1 MVTLNASVKMNKKK
15 LIAGNWK
22 MNGTLAANQ
31 ALVQSLLAGL
41 EGARC
46 DVTVAVPA
54 PYLAQVQALVEG
66 SGLAL
71 AAQDVSQHPAGAYTG
86 EVSAQMLCEFA
97 VRYVLVGHSERRQ
110 FHGETDA
117 QVAAKAQRAL
127 AAGITPIV
135 CVGETLQER
144 EAGQTEAVV
153 KRQLAAVIHLNG
165 HCISEVVVA
174 YEPVWAIGT
183 GRTATP
189 EQAQQVHAVLR
200 AQLAAASEHAAR
212 IRLLYGGSMN
222 AANAAEL
229 LAQPDIDGG
238 LVGGAALKA
247 QDFQKIIAAAQ

>member
-1 MVTLNASVKMNKKK
+1 
-15 LIAGNWK
+15 
-22 MNGTLAANQ
+22 MNGSLADNE
-31 ALVQSLLAGL
+31 ALVRALVAGL
-41 EGARC
+41 ATAGGC
-46 DVTVAVPA
+46 DAAVAVPA
-54 PYLAQVQALVEG
+54 PYLAQVQALVQG
-66 SGLAL
+66 SALAL
-71 AAQDVSQHPAGAYTG
+71 AAQDVSQHASGAFTG
-86 EVSAQMLCEFA
+86 EVSAAMLREFG

-117 QVAAKAQRAL
+117 DVAVKAQRAL
-127 AAGITPIV
+127 ASGITPIV
-135 CVGETLQER
+135 CVGEALAER

-183 GRTATP
+183 GKTASP

-200 AQLAAASEHAAR
+200 AQLAAASDKAPS

-222 AANAAEL
+222 AANAAQL

-238 LVGGAALKA
+238 LIGGASLKA
-247 QDFQKIIAAAQ
+247 ADFQAILAAAQ

>member
-1 MVTLNASVKMNKKK
+1 MNKK

-22 MNGTLAANQ
+22 MNGSLADNE
-31 ALVQSLLAGL
+31 ALVRALVAGL
-41 EGARC
+41 ATAGGC
-46 DVTVAVPA
+46 DAAVAVPA
-54 PYLAQVQALVEG
+54 PYLAQVQALVQG
-66 SGLAL
+66 SALAL
-71 AAQDVSQHPAGAYTG
+71 AAQDVSQHASGAFTG
-86 EVSAQMLCEFA
+86 EVSAAMLREFG

-117 QVAAKAQRAL
+117 DVAVKAQRAL
-127 AAGITPIV
+127 ASGITPIV
-135 CVGETLQER
+135 CVGEALAER

-153 KRQLAAVIHLNG
+153 KRQLAAVVHLNG

-183 GRTATP
+183 GKTASP

-200 AQLAAASEHAAR
+200 AQLAAASDKAPS

-222 AANAAEL
+222 AANAAQL

-238 LVGGAALKA
+238 LVGGASLKA
-247 QDFQKIIAAAQ
+247 ADFQAILAAAQ